1 VGDELVGDMSGL
13 KDLGL
18 QYGGRVE
25 VQIYLNL
32 EFNVDGR
39 GNGYQNKVEVY
50 PDERMM
56 DIMEKFSSYRL
67 FAQRG
72 FQVYSDQLKRYFSVE
87 DMENTL
93 VRDSGLVNN
102 SKLILKQPPK
112 QVQDEEEEEDMEA
125 NDYGDEGA
133 EYGEEELI
141 EMEEGEAEMEELAE
155 EAEAEQVEDD
165 GEQQAELDQDSAD
178 ENAKEEDASGDNAVN
193 DE

>member
-1 VGDELVGDMSGL
+1 MGDELVGDMSGL

>member
-1 VGDELVGDMSGL
+1 MGDELVGDMSGL

-50 PDERMM
+50 PYERMM

-133 EYGEEELI
+133 
-141 EMEEGEAEMEELAE
+141 
-155 EAEAEQVEDD
+155 
-165 GEQQAELDQDSAD
+165 
-178 ENAKEEDASGDNAVN
+178 
-193 DE
+193 